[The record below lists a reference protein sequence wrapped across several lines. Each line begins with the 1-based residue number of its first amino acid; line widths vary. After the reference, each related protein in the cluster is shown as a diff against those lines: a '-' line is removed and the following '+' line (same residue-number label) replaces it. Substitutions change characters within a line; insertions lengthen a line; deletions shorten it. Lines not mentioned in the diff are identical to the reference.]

1 MRSRK
6 LLLLLI
12 LPFLMVS
19 CWDMNDYDEFGVEP
33 FEQSWVFP
41 IMNSE
46 ISFKEMVER
55 SGTNSTVEEDDE
67 VTGHP
72 NLFYMAIRDTVDAG
86 FANNQFSLNSLGF
99 NYNVTL
105 AKLGASKSFPV
116 EMEYSETYDVVSGQE
131 VDHVIFYDGSLQIEV
146 INDFNHAIDLEVNIE
161 SLLEDG
167 VSYSI
172 VRNNFMPGSSI
183 YESHALNDTWNLDLY
198 DNVND
203 LYNTFRVSFTINSSE
218 PIATFTGNLRAS
230 MQFNNL
236 QFEQI
241 WGKFNKDFN
250 VPDQVFTLSAFN
262 STILAEQYFA
272 NPSFTLHF
280 DNSYGIPLSLKFPV
294 FEASNNQGDVE
305 PVQNDPDYV
314 LGENDLNLSDY
325 NIIDRVSAPGD
336 PDVKTSLVLNSTN
349 SNVDDIF
356 RIAPNKIAFGVD
368 FSIGDGTDNHDYF
381 ITRSSSV
388 SLVTDIVIP
397 LDGWAVTHLLADTLM
412 DVPWPDLSQDIEYIG
427 DDYEAT
433 LKFKMTNELP
443 LNMRFSVITLAEE
456 TLQPVDTLKFN
467 SDMYDDGTYDL
478 VIGADVNDDGVLV
491 EPSVSYL
498 TITLTPDEFDKL
510 KQSPHIILNYKLFT
524 HEEAAS
530 GDPEPVKILST
541 NNLRAQL
548 SVGIKATVNLDN
560 L

>member
-12 LPFLMVS
+12 LPFLTVS
-19 CWDMNDYDEFGVEP
+19 CWDVNDYDDFGVEP

-55 SGTNSTVEEDDE
+55 SGENTTVEENDD

-72 NLFYMAIRDTVDAG
+72 NLYYMAIRDTVDAG
-86 FANNQFSLNSLGF
+86 FANNQFSLTDLGF

-105 AKLGASKSFPV
+105 DKANPSKSFPV
-116 EMEYSETYDVVSGQE
+116 EFEYSDTYDVVEGQE
-131 VDHVIFYDGSLQIEV
+131 VDHVVFYDGDIQLEIT
-146 INDFNHAIDLEVNIE
+146 NNFNHTIDLTVNIK
-161 SLLEDG
+161 SLKEDG
-167 VSYSI
+167 NSLTI
-172 VRNNFMPGSSI
+172 QRENFTAGSSI
-183 YESHALNDTWNLDLY
+183 YESHSLDENWELDLH
-198 DNVND
+198 DGEN
-203 LYNTFRVSFTINSSE
+203 YNTFVVTFTINSSE
-218 PIATFTGNLRAS
+218 SIGSFTGNLTAS
-230 MQFNNL
+230 MQFNTL
-236 QFEQI
+236 DYEEI

-262 STILAEQYFA
+262 STVLAEQYFA
-272 NPSFTLHF
+272 NPVFTLNF
-280 DNSYGIPLSLKFPV
+280 DNSYGIPLSINFPT

-305 PVQNDPDYV
+305 PILNDPDYV

-325 NIIDRVSAPGD
+325 NIIDRVEAPD
-336 PDVKTSLVLNSTN
+336 EPAVKTSLTLNSTN

-368 FSIGDGTDNHDYF
+368 FSIGDDTDNHDYF
-381 ITRSSSV
+381 ISRSSSV
-388 SLVTDIVIP
+388 CLATDIVVP
-397 LDGWAVTHLLADTLM
+397 LDGWAVTHLLADTIM
-412 DVPWPDLSQDIEYIG
+412 DVPWPDIAGDIEYLE

-456 TLQPVDTLKFN
+456 TLQPVDTLQFN
-467 SDMYDDGTYDL
+467 SEMYDDGTFDL
-478 VIGADVNDDGVLV
+478 VVGADVDADGVLV

-498 TITLTPDEFDKL
+498 TITLTPEEFDRL
-510 KQSPHIILNYKLFT
+510 KASPHIILNYRLFT
-524 HEEAAS
+524 HEQVGSE
-530 GDPEPVKILST
+530 DPEPVKILST
-541 NNLRAQL
+541 NNLRTQL
-548 SVGIKATVNLDN
+548 SVGIKTTVNLDN